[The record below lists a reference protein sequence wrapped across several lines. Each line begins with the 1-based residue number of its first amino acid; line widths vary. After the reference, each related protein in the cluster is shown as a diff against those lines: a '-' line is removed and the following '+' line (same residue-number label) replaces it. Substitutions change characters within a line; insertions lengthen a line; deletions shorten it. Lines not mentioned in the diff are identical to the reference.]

1 MDNLNAKAMK
11 QVTGTP
17 QALNVS
23 ADFLQ
28 AIGIWDFS
36 CPEITWAMEITAIID
51 NGKVI
56 INGMEPNYAA
66 VLKVKELLK

>member
-1 MDNLNAKAMK
+1 MK
-11 QVTGTP
+11 QITGTP

-36 CPEITWAMEITAIID
+36 YPERTWAMEITAIID
-51 NGKVI
+51 KGKVL